1 MDVKIVKAAV
11 STILHAKRGLLL
23 WVQVDFYAIIIANRC
38 SAGTEEQDGTRS
50 KMLEAHLLRLK
61 KTTTAKNKE
70 EDSCNQRKQV
80 AGFASYPEEM
90 LTRQTTMSS
99 METLVR
105 GYIHFCRKERKMKN
119 EGKHCILELLQL

>member
-11 STILHAKRGLLL
+11 STMLHAKRGLLL

-38 SAGTEEQDGTRS
+38 SAGTEEQDGKRR
-50 KMLEAHLLRLK
+50 KMPEAHLLRLK
-61 KTTTAKNKE
+61 ETKKE

-99 METLVR
+99 MKTLVR
-105 GYIHFCRKERKMKN
+105 V
-119 EGKHCILELLQL
+119 